1 MTPPPQ
7 PPPEGGTLQSLRRTG
22 VGVPSPTPK
31 AAVPALSTDE
41 RRNPPVLAVD
51 RRGGAT
57 SPNPEGAVPALS
69 TDERRN
75 PPVPAADRRGG
86 AIPPPPKQL
95 SFLFTDERSSSLH
108 GASSKAVTKAG
119 FQVRPDS
126 RAHAEH
132 RFIALLP

>member
-31 AAVPALSTDE
+31 A
-41 RRNPPVLAVD
+41 
-51 RRGGAT
+51 
-57 SPNPEGAVPALS
+57 AVPALS

-119 FQVRPDS
+119 FQLRPDS